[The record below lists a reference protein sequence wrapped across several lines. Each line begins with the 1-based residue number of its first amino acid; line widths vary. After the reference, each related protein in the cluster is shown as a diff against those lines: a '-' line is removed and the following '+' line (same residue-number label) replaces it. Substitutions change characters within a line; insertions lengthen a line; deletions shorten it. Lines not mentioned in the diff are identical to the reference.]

1 MVVALGGER
10 GKLSKTLE
18 LELGGWVIVG
28 MLWVTITKDLLIVVD
43 PGDHEIP
50 LCYIV

>member
-18 LELGGWVIVG
+18 LELGVGQIVD
-28 MLWVTITKDLLIVVD
+28 MLWVTFTEEPLIIVD
-43 PGDHEIP
+43 PRGS
-50 LCYIV
+50 

>member
-28 MLWVTITKDLLIVVD
+28 MLCVTVIEEPLIIVD
-43 PGDHEIP
+43 PRGS
-50 LCYIV
+50 